1 MNDMRAYKALR
12 ETVGEEFT
20 RHLSVIDDRLI
31 ELAESRD
38 PRAAEP
44 GLITLR
50 AGGKRLR
57 PLLVLVCG
65 AADKADDEHLRAL
78 MRAAASVEL
87 VHTAGL
93 VHDDVLDDAMIRR
106 NKPTIY
112 ASHGREVAVTT
123 GDLLFALAFEELSH
137 NKDPRQ
143 IEALSDATHGLV
155 RGELVQREDAWD
167 PRVTRDRYLARCQ
180 LKTSCLFEGA
190 ARLGAYAGGRP
201 ELVSVLFEFGTR
213 LGLAFQ
219 MADDVL
225 DMAADKALTGKT
237 RGADI
242 LDGTV
247 TLPYI
252 LAAEFDRELL
262 DLDLGEIDSVE
273 SAQALC
279 DRVIA
284 TGATEAVIEE
294 ARSQVAQAK
303 ALLEGRVDA
312 AEFEMFASI
321 ADQAV
326 SRGL

>member
-1 MNDMRAYKALR
+1 MRAYRALR
-12 ETVGEEFT
+12 ETVGQDYT
-20 RHLSVIDDRLI
+20 RRLVDIDKRLI
-31 ELAESRD
+31 ELAETRD

-65 AADKADDEHLRAL
+65 AANRAGDEQYQAL
-78 MRAAASVEL
+78 IRAAVSVEL

-93 VHDDVLDDAMIRR
+93 VHDDVLDDAAIRR
-106 NKPTIY
+106 GKPTIY
-112 ASHGREVAVTT
+112 ASHGTDVAVTT
-123 GDLLFALAFEELSH
+123 GDLLFALAFEELTH
-137 NKDPRQ
+137 NNDPDQ

-167 PRVTRDRYLARCQ
+167 PRVSRERYFARCQ

-201 ELVSVLFEFGTR
+201 ELVDALFEFGTR

-225 DMAADKALTGKT
+225 DMTADKALTGKT
-237 RGADI
+237 RGADL

-247 TLPYI
+247 TLPFI
-252 LAAEFDRELL
+252 IAAEHDPSLLEL
-262 DLDLGEIDSVE
+262 DLRSIETVE
-273 SAQALC
+273 QAEALC
-279 DRVIA
+279 DRVAA
-284 TGATEAVIEE
+284 TGATKEVIAE
-294 ARSQVAQAK
+294 ARAQVVAAK
-303 ALLEGRVDA
+303 SKLEDRVEED
-312 AEFEMFASI
+312 EYEMFASI
-321 ADQAV
+321 AEQAV
-326 SRGL
+326 SRGT

>member
-1 MNDMRAYKALR
+1 MRAYRALR
-12 ETVGEEFT
+12 ETVGQDYT
-20 RHLSVIDDRLI
+20 HRLVDIDKRLI
-31 ELAESRD
+31 ELAETRD

-65 AADKADDEHLRAL
+65 AANRATEEHYQAL
-78 MRAAASVEL
+78 IRAAVSVEL

-93 VHDDVLDDAMIRR
+93 VHDDVLDDAAIRR
-106 NKPTIY
+106 GKPTIY
-112 ASHGREVAVTT
+112 ASHGTDVAVTT
-123 GDLLFALAFEELSH
+123 GDLLFALAFEELTH
-137 NKDPRQ
+137 NNDPDQ

-167 PRVTRDRYLARCQ
+167 PRVTRERYFARCQ

-201 ELVSVLFEFGTR
+201 ELVEALFDFGTC

-225 DMAADKALTGKT
+225 DMTADKTLTGKT
-237 RGADI
+237 RGADL

-247 TLPYI
+247 TLPFI
-252 LAAEFDRELL
+252 IAAEHDPSLLEL
-262 DLDLGEIDSVE
+262 DLHSIQTVE
-273 SAQALC
+273 QAEQLC
-279 DRVIA
+279 DRVAA
-284 TGATEAVIEE
+284 TGATQEVIAEAH
-294 ARSQVAQAK
+294 AQVAAAK
-303 ALLEGRVDA
+303 SKLEGRVEED
-312 AEFEMFASI
+312 EYEMFASI
-321 ADQAV
+321 AEQAV
-326 SRGL
+326 SRGT